1 MDRRA
6 KRVGCAGAV
15 LLALMSAAT
24 VAAAQGLDGERFQPA
39 AGAAGGFVL
48 ERPVVPAHLG
58 YGLGLFL
65 HFADDAVLVR
75 DRQTGETVA
84 KPLDTAVSLDLLAS
98 LGLFD
103 FAELGVHLPLR
114 LVYRGDVVGVGGA
127 PLAAAAGVGDVRLV
141 PKLQLHHSG
150 GERAGFILGVAAPVT
165 LPTGQENALR
175 GAGVVT
181 VEPRLL
187 ALTYGERWFLAGSVG
202 FRVRDPQGAFAP
214 GHELTFGISATYAPL
229 VEGDWLDLQVEAL
242 GGWLPDFDGRSA
254 ANLPLEVLGGV
265 VVRPALRWS
274 IYGAAGAGLSNGVA
288 TPDLRL
294 IGGVRY
300 SVGLPTRAGQKDRDG
315 DAITDREDRCPDEAE
330 DLDGFQ
336 DSDGCPEP
344 DNDRDGVRDDD
355 DECPDDAEERGG
367 DGDGCPDQARIVLR
381 DGRVIVYGKV
391 LFPVGSANISP
402 KSEQLLDE
410 MAKLLAEHR
419 QIRRLEVQGH
429 TDSTGGADFNR
440 KLSQERA
447 ESVRNALI
455 KRGVAARRLTAR
467 GYGEENPLAPNYTNA
482 GRAKNR
488 RVEFTILE

>member
-6 KRVGCAGAV
+6 KGVRCAGV
-15 LLALMSAAT
+15 VALSLMVAG
-24 VAAAQGLDGERFQPA
+24 VAAAQGLDGERFAPA
-39 AGAAGGFVL
+39 AGAAGGFAV
-48 ERPVVPAHLG
+48 ERPVVPGHLG

-65 HFADDAVLVR
+65 HFADDAVVVR
-75 DRQTGETVA
+75 DRQSGETVA
-84 KPLDTAVSLDLLAS
+84 KPLDTAVSMDLLAS

-103 FAELGVHLPLR
+103 VAEVAVHLPVR
-114 LVYRGDVVGVGGA
+114 LIYRGEVVGVGGA
-127 PLAAAAGVGDVRLV
+127 PLAAAAGVGDLRLV
-141 PKLQLHHSG
+141 PKAQLFRSG
-150 GERAGFILGVAAPVT
+150 DERAGFVLGLAAPVT
-165 LPTGQENALR
+165 LPTGEASALR

-187 ALTYGERWFLAGSVG
+187 ALAYGERWFLSGSGG
-202 FRVRDPQGAFAP
+202 FRVRSPQDASAP
-214 GHELTFGISATYAPL
+214 GHELTLGLAATYSPA

-242 GGWLPDFDGRSA
+242 GGWLPGYEGRSA
-254 ANLPLEVLGGV
+254 ANLPLEVLGGLI
-265 VVRPALRWS
+265 VRPALRWS
-274 IYGAAGAGLSNGVA
+274 IYGGGGVGISNGIA
-288 TPDLRL
+288 TPDFRV
-294 IGGVRY
+294 IAGVRY
-300 SVGLPTRAGQKDRDG
+300 AVGLPTRGGRKDSDG
-315 DAITDREDRCPDEAE
+315 DAITDLEDRCPQEAE

-336 DSDGCPEP
+336 DNDGCPEP
-344 DNDRDGVRDDD
+344 DNDHDGVLDDD

-367 DGDGCPDQARIVLR
+367 DGDGCPDKARIVLR

-391 LFPVGSANISP
+391 QFQVGSAHISP

-410 MAKLLAEHR
+410 LARLLSEHR

-429 TDSTGGADFNR
+429 TDSTGGADYNR

-447 ESVRNALI
+447 ESVRNGLI

-467 GYGEENPLAPNYTNA
+467 GYGEENPLAPNFTRA